1 VDLAQAVVVQDPEAE
16 EQVREA
22 AAAVVLEL
30 AQERV
35 QVSLIRLMLETN
47 SC

>member
-16 EQVREA
+16 EQVWEE

-35 QVSLIRLMLETN
+35 QVSLIRLILKTN